1 MKSMV
6 ICTYRKKR
14 FLRDENGLK
23 MDFKTLIDK
32 KLGLQIGI
40 LKEQENYVTK
50 LGKNELSIRQLKKE
64 LCMTKLAKNC
74 FRKVVFHLKKKRSS
88 ARNMI
93 P

>member
-64 LCMTKLAKNC
+64 LCMTKLAKKLLSKSC
-74 FRKVVFHLKKKRSS
+74 FPLEEET
-88 ARNMI
+88 
-93 P
+93 